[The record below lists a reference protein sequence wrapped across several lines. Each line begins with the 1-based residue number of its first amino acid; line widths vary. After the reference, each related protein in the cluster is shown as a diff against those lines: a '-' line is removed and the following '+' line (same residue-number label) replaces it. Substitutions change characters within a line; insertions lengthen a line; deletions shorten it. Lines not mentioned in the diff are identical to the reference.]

1 MTTTMH
7 LQRPATSTVTAPGA
21 RRHGPASFA
30 AIAVT
35 VLAAALPA
43 QAQAAVDRP
52 LWELGAGAGVL
63 RLPHY
68 RGSDQSTTWLLPVP
82 YIVYRGEIFK
92 ADREGARAVLLDA
105 QSFDVDVSAAASAPT
120 RSKDNRAREGMPDLK
135 PTVEIGPNLNWTV
148 ARGRSSGGRVGE
160 WKLDLRLPVR
170 AAFSVESKSR
180 LAGWIATPNINLDMR
195 TGGGW
200 NVGLQAGPLFADRR
214 LHAYFYDVAPGYANA
229 TRPAY
234 RSSGGYAGFNALA
247 ALSRRDGN
255 RWLGFFVKADSLSGA
270 AFEDS
275 PLVRQRHHWSAGV
288 AVSWVFAQSGRLVS
302 VDE

>member
-1 MTTTMH
+1 MTAARH
-7 LQRPATSTVTAPGA
+7 CAGPRTALRAIGA
-21 RRHGPASFA
+21 GLA
-30 AIAVT
+30 
-35 VLAAALPA
+35 LAAAALAP
-43 QAQAAVDRP
+43 QARAAVDRP
-52 LWELGAGAGVL
+52 LWELGAGAGTL
-63 RLPHY
+63 YLPHY

-82 YIVYRGEIFK
+82 YIAYRGEIFK
-92 ADREGARAVLLDA
+92 ADRDGARAVLLDA
-105 QSFDVDVSAAASAPT
+105 QSFDVDVSASASAPT

-148 ARGRSSGGRVGE
+148 ARGRSGGGD

-170 AAFSVESKSR
+170 AAFTVQSKSR
-180 LAGWIATPNINLDMR
+180 LAGWIATPNVNLDLR

-214 LHAYFYDVAPGYANA
+214 LHGYFYDVAPGYANA
-229 TRPAY
+229 LRPAY
-234 RSSGGYAGFNALA
+234 RAAGGYAGFNALA
-247 ALSRRDGN
+247 GLSRRDGQ
-255 RWLGFFVKADSLSGA
+255 RWLGFFVKVDSLSGA

-275 PLVRQRHHWSAGV
+275 PLVRQRQHWSAGV

>member
-1 MTTTMH
+1 MTAPT
-7 LQRPATSTVTAPGA
+7 QVTAGRRIALRAFGA
-21 RRHGPASFA
+21 GMALVA
-30 AIAVT
+30 A
-35 VLAAALPA
+35 VLAP
-43 QAQAAVDRP
+43 QARAAVDRP
-52 LWELGAGAGVL
+52 LWELGAGAGTL
-63 RLPHY
+63 HLPHY

-82 YIVYRGEIFK
+82 YIAYRGEIFK
-92 ADREGARAVLLDA
+92 ADRDGARAVLLDA
-105 QSFDVDVSAAASAPT
+105 KSFDVDISASASAPT
-120 RSKDNRAREGMPDLK
+120 RSKDNLAREGMPDLK

-148 ARGRSSGGRVGE
+148 ARGRRPGGD

-180 LAGWIATPNINLDMR
+180 LAGWIATPNVNLDLR

-214 LHAYFYDVAPGYANA
+214 LHGYFYDVAPAYANA
-229 TRPAY
+229 LRPSY
-234 RSSGGYAGFNALA
+234 RASGGYAGFNALA
-247 ALSRRDGN
+247 GVSRRDGQ
-255 RWLGFFVKADSLSGA
+255 RWLGLFVKVDSLHGA

-275 PLVRQRHHWSAGV
+275 PLVRQRQHWSAGV

>member
-1 MTTTMH
+1 MTTTTMH
-7 LQRPATSTVTAPGA
+7 RPL
-21 RRHGPASFA
+21 RHGLAY
-30 AIAVT
+30 
-35 VLAAALPA
+35 AAALAAGALPPLA
-43 QAQAAVDRP
+43 HAAVDRP
-52 LWELGAGAGVL
+52 LWELGAGAGTL
-63 RLPHY
+63 HLPHY

-92 ADREGARAVLLDA
+92 ADRDGARAVLLDA
-105 QSFDVDVSAAASAPT
+105 QAVDVDISASASAPT

-135 PTVEIGPNLNWTV
+135 PTFEIGANLNWTV
-148 ARGRSSGGRVGE
+148 AQGRRPGGD

-180 LAGWIATPNINLDMR
+180 LAGWIATPNVNLDLR

-214 LHAYFYDVAPGYANA
+214 LHAYFYDVAPAYANA

-247 ALSRRDGN
+247 GLSRRDGN
-255 RWLGFFVKADSLSGA
+255 RWLGFFVKVDSLSGA

-288 AVSWVFAQSGRLVS
+288 AVSWVFAQSARLVS
-302 VDE
+302 ADE

>member
-1 MTTTMH
+1 MTKTTIH
-7 LQRPATSTVTAPGA
+7 PTL
-21 RRHGPASFA
+21 RRGLA
-30 AIAVT
+30 
-35 VLAAALPA
+35 LAASLAASALP
-43 QAQAAVDRP
+43 QLAQAAVDRP
-52 LWELGAGAGVL
+52 LWELGAGAGAL

-92 ADREGARAVLLDA
+92 ADRDGARAVLLDA
-105 QSFDVDVSAAASAPT
+105 KSVDVDISASASAPT

-135 PTVEIGPNLNWTV
+135 PTFEIGPNLNWTV
-148 ARGRSSGGRVGE
+148 ARGRHPGGD

-170 AAFSVESKSR
+170 AAFSVESKSH
-180 LAGWIATPNINLDMR
+180 LAGWIATPNVNLDLR

-214 LHAYFYDVAPGYANA
+214 LHAYFYDVAPAYANA
-229 TRPAY
+229 ARPAY

-247 ALSRRDGN
+247 GLSRRDGN
-255 RWLGFFVKADSLSGA
+255 RWLGFFVKVDSLSGA

-288 AVSWVFAQSGRLVS
+288 AASWVFAQSGRRVS

>member
-1 MTTTMH
+1 MTAAPMH
-7 LQRPATSTVTAPGA
+7 RTL
-21 RRHGPASFA
+21 RHGLMALASITA
-30 AIAVT
+30 C
-35 VLAAALPA
+35 A
-43 QAQAAVDRP
+43 QPLLAQAAVDRP

-63 RLPHY
+63 HLPHY

-92 ADREGARAVLLDA
+92 ADRDGARAVLLDA
-105 QSFDVDVSAAASAPT
+105 QAFDIDISASASAPT

-148 ARGRSSGGRVGE
+148 ARGRSSGGQIGE

-170 AAFSVESKSR
+170 AAFSIESKSR
-180 LAGWIATPNINLDMR
+180 LAGWIATPNVNLDLR
-195 TGGGW
+195 TAGGW
-200 NVGLQAGPLFADRR
+200 NVGLQAGPLFTDRR
-214 LHAYFYDVAPGYANA
+214 LNGYFYDVAPAYAN
-229 TRPAY
+229 TLRPAY
-234 RSSGGYAGFNALA
+234 RASGGYAGFNALA
-247 ALSRRDGN
+247 GLSRRDGN

>member
-1 MTTTMH
+1 MTTTMRRN
-7 LQRPATSTVTAPGA
+7 RPSA
-21 RRHGPASFA
+21 RLA
-30 AIAVT
+30 AIAAT
-35 VLAAALPA
+35 VAACTLPLVA
-43 QAQAAVDRP
+43 QGAVDRP
-52 LWELGAGAGVL
+52 LWELGAGGGVL
-63 RLPHY
+63 HLPHY

-92 ADREGARAVLLDA
+92 ADRDGARAVLLDA
-105 QSFDVDVSAAASAPT
+105 QTVDVDVSASASAPT

-135 PTVEIGPNLNWTV
+135 PTVEIGPNLNWTI
-148 ARGRSSGGRVGE
+148 ARGRQAGSG

-180 LAGWIATPNINLDMR
+180 LAGWIATPNVNLDLR
-195 TGGGW
+195 TSSGW
-200 NVGLQAGPLFADRR
+200 NVGLQAGPLFTDRR
-214 LHAYFYDVAPGYANA
+214 LNAYFYDVAPAYANA

-247 ALSRRDGN
+247 GLSRRDGN

-288 AVSWVFAQSGRLVS
+288 AVSWVFAQSSRTVS
-302 VDE
+302 VDEE

>member
-1 MTTTMH
+1 MKAPMRRVG
-7 LQRPATSTVTAPGA
+7 LRCANALGTSLA
-21 RRHGPASFA
+21 
-30 AIAVT
+30 
-35 VLAAALPA
+35 LAAALLA
-43 QAQAAVDRP
+43 MQGARAAVDRP

-63 RLPHY
+63 HLPHY

-82 YIVYRGEIFK
+82 YVAYRGEIFK

-105 QSFDVDVSAAASAPT
+105 QRFDVDISASASAPT
-120 RSKDNRAREGMPDLK
+120 RSRDNRAREGMRDLK

-148 ARGRSSGGRVGE
+148 ARGRASRGE

-180 LAGWIATPNINLDMR
+180 LAGWIATPNVNLDVR
-195 TGGGW
+195 TAGGW

-214 LHAYFYDVAPGYANA
+214 LHGYFYDVAPADANA
-229 TRPAY
+229 LRPAY
-234 RSSGGYAGFNALA
+234 RAAGGYAGFNALA
-247 ALSRRDGN
+247 GLSRRDGQ

-275 PLVRQRHHWSAGV
+275 PLVRRRNHWSAGV
-288 AVSWVFAQSGRLVS
+288 AVSWVFAQSSRLVS